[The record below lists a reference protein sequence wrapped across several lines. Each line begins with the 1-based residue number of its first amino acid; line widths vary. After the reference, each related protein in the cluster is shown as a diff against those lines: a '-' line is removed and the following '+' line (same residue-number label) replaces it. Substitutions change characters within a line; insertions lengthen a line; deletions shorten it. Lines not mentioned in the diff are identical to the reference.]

1 MCSEVLE
8 DVKKSLYKR
17 PSATGKKIVYYKTI
31 KILLET
37 SFRWSIK
44 YLADRKNDFSKT
56 ITACSKKTLLNT
68 HTQKSETCSRLC
80 KEEHRKCI
88 KQYFL
93 PLYACST
100 CKMLEMIEATTKKS
114 FTLGQQSKT
123 IRLSWKAVVERLQ
136 SITYDSCVMRMI
148 WFVI

>member
-8 DVKKSLYKR
+8 DVKKSLYKS
-17 PSATGKKIVYYKTI
+17 PPATGKKIVYYKTI

-56 ITACSKKTLLNT
+56 IMACSKKTLLNT
-68 HTQKSETCSRLC
+68 QKSGTCSRLC
-80 KEEHRKCI
+80 IEEHRKCI

-100 CKMLEMIEATTKKS
+100 CEMAGMIEATTKKS

-123 IRLSWKAVVERLQ
+123 MRLSWKVVVECQQ
-136 SITYDSCVMRMI
+136 SITYDPSVMRMI
-148 WFVI
+148 